1 MKAQRLRFTFIA
13 FFFFF
18 FFFYVK
24 PQFFYWGIVEA
35 VADEK

>member
-13 FFFFF
+13 FF

-35 VADEK
+35 VAVEK